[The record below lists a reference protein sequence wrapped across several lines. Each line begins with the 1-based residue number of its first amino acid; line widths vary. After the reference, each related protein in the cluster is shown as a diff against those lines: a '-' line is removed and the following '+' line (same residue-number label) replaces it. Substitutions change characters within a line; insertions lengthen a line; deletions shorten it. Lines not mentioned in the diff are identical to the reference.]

1 LRIEDPMTMSRT
13 ILPTLM
19 LAVACAGGGAQ
30 KDVPLAPVPATMQ
43 AAPDIG
49 TMAPNFLFT
58 PITKAGIGKSTKL
71 SDLRGQTVV
80 VWFFPKARTR
90 G

>member
-1 LRIEDPMTMSRT
+1 MTVTRSV
-13 ILPTLM
+13 LPTLV
-19 LAVACAGGGAQ
+19 LAIACAGAGQ
-30 KDVPLAPVPATMQ
+30 QDVPLAPVPATMQ
-43 AAPDIG
+43 AAPDVG
-49 TMAPNFLFT
+49 AMAPNFLFT
-58 PITKAGIGKSTKL
+58 PVTKAGVGKPTKL

>member
-1 LRIEDPMTMSRT
+1 MIVSRR
-13 ILPTLM
+13 ILPALLLTF
-19 LAVACAGGGAQ
+19 ACARAQ
-30 KDVPLAPVPATMQ
+30 KDVPLAPIPTTMQ
-43 AAPDIG
+43 AAPDVG

-58 PITKAGIGKSTKL
+58 PITKAGIGKPTKL

>member
-1 LRIEDPMTMSRT
+1 MTVSRK

-19 LAVACAGGGAQ
+19 LAVACSGAAQ
-30 KDVPLAPVPATMQ
+30 KDIPLAPVPATML
-43 AAPDIG
+43 AAPDVG
-49 TMAPNFLFT
+49 TPAPNFLFT
-58 PITKAGIGKSTKL
+58 PVTKAGIGKPTKL